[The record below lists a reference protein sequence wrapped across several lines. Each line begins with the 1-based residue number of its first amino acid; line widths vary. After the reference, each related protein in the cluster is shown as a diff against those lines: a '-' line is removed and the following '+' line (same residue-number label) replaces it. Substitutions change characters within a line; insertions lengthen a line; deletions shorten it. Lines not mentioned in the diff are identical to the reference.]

1 MTRYFLAAVALS
13 VASTAALAQSADRS
27 GQTPAVSTAKTVNPD
42 APVKGANSFTKDQA
56 ISRIAAQGFTDV
68 SGLMKDKDGVWR
80 GKAIKQGATM
90 DVAVDYQGNV
100 TAQ

>member
-1 MTRYFLAAVALS
+1 MKHSLLAAVALT
-13 VASTAALAQSADRS
+13 VVSTAAFAQSANNS
-27 GQTPAVSTAKTVNPD
+27 GQTPAVSTSQKVNPD

-56 ISRIAAQGFTDV
+56 TSRIAAQGFTDV

-90 DVAVDYQGNV
+90 DIAVDYQGNV